1 MAETHR
7 KINNIELLGFGWIK
21 QQIKKKV
28 INIIIPTAIIY
39 LIIKYF
45 QRCFVNSK
53 ILSITQD
60 WDLTQ
65 LMHTKSINP
74 KSYSLSFRASEHDYS
89 PAAFHKICGK
99 EENSPNVVIIQSE
112 SGIFGGYTSRSW
124 KPIGFVVDP
133 TAFVFVIKS
142 DKDDVQ
148 SNVPWCFDLKDKTQP
163 AILCGNVWGP
173 SFGDSDI
180 ILGDEFVEG
189 PLTWTNGHKF
199 VKANSSGLQTYYNDK
214 YSQVGLCGGDYTM
227 QTCQLFELIE
237 YEVFMLK

>member
-65 LMHTKSINP
+65 LITGYFIHKT
-74 KSYSLSFRASEHDYS
+74 SYLFCLDFRCL
-89 PAAFHKICGK
+89 KITG
-99 EENSPNVVIIQSE
+99 
-112 SGIFGGYTSRSW
+112 
-124 KPIGFVVDP
+124 
-133 TAFVFVIKS
+133 
-142 DKDDVQ
+142 
-148 SNVPWCFDLKDKTQP
+148 
-163 AILCGNVWGP
+163 
-173 SFGDSDI
+173 
-180 ILGDEFVEG
+180 
-189 PLTWTNGHKF
+189 
-199 VKANSSGLQTYYNDK
+199 
-214 YSQVGLCGGDYTM
+214 
-227 QTCQLFELIE
+227 
-237 YEVFMLK
+237 